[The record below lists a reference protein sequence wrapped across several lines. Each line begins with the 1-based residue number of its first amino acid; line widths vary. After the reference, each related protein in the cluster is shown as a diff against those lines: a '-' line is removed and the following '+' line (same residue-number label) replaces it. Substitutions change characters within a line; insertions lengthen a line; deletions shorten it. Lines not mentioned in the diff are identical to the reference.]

1 MEISILFTFLLMIVS
16 LGGLFLRAGKICL
29 VMDQKRDAFPG
40 IKYDLAN
47 YLSLRAVKLV
57 MREVYLLNTVT
68 LTAASKAAQTTFI
81 QLPNHKFE
89 G

>member
-16 LGGLFLRAGKICL
+16 LGGLLLRAGKICL

-68 LTAASKAAQTTFI
+68 LTTASKTVQTTFI
-81 QLPNHKFE
+81 QPKNHKFE